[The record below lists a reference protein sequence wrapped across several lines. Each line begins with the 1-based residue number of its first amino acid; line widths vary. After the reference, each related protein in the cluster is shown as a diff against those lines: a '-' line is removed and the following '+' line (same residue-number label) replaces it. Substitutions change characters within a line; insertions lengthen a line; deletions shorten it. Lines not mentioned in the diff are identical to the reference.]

1 MSQSK
6 GVRPLDG
13 ITVVSLEHAIAAPF
27 CTRQLA
33 DLGARVI
40 KVERPGTGDFARG
53 YDQRVNGLAS
63 HFVWTNRSKES
74 LTLDLKQDSATEVL
88 DSLLATADV
97 LVQNLAPGAAARM
110 GLSFEALHQRFPRL
124 IVCDISGYGAGG
136 PYEKKKAY
144 DLLIQSEGGFL
155 SVTGG
160 PGEEEMAKAGCSIA
174 DIAAGM
180 YAYTGIL
187 SALLLRG
194 RTGEGSHLDVSMLE
208 SLVEWMNYP
217 MYYAYNGSPPPPRAG
232 AAHATIYPYG
242 PFPIGDGTTVM
253 LGLQNEREWRL
264 FCDKVLLTPEL
275 AKDERF
281 SANFK
286 RVENRQA
293 LRALIV
299 ESFSTLNFDAV
310 FDRLEHAQIA
320 NARVNDMQ
328 GVWDHPQLQ
337 ARDRWREIETS
348 AGTVPSLIPP
358 GSNSA
363 FEPRMDAVPG
373 LGQHT
378 EQVLRELGLDTDRIE
393 LMRAAGAI

>member
-217 MYYAYNGSPPPPRAG
+217 MYYAYDGATPPPRAG

-337 ARDRWREIETS
+337 ARDRWREVETS
-348 AGTVPSLIPP
+348 AGSVPSLIPP